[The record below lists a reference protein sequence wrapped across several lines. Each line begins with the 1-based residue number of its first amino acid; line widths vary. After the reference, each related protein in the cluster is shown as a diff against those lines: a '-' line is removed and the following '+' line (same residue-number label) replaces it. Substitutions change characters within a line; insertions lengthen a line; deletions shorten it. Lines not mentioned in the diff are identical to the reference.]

1 MTYSHEMETDVLR
14 WFQQV
19 ADGVTLTEVADL
31 EQVSQSGVSRALA
44 RLEAEVG
51 VPLLRRSGRVLRM
64 TRAGATF
71 KRHVDKLL
79 HDLDDG
85 LAALSELAAPD
96 TGTVAVAFQP
106 SLGTWLVPDLVA
118 GFRADRPRVGFDLRQ
133 IRDEFSESLL
143 LDGEVDLEITTQRP
157 EHESLRWRP
166 LLTQPLR
173 LAAATGHPLASGG
186 PIDLAV
192 ARDEPFVM
200 LRANLVL
207 RRTNELLCERAGF
220 RPTVAFEADDLSSL
234 TGLVGAGLGVAIVP
248 VPLGRPSRAE
258 IAGAIAYRPIADPEA
273 QRQIGVAWSRER
285 RLLPAATEFR
295 RFVSSYAARVSQQ

>member
-1 MTYSHEMETDVLR
+1 MDTDALR

-19 ADGVTLTEVADL
+19 ADGVTVTEVADL
-31 EQVSQSGVSRALA
+31 DQVSQSGVSRALA
-44 RLEAEVG
+44 RLEADAG

-85 LAALSELAAPD
+85 LAALSELASPD

-106 SLGTWLVPDLVA
+106 SFGTWLVPDLVA
-118 GFRADRPRVGFDLRQ
+118 TFRAARPRVGFDLQQ
-133 IRDEFSESLL
+133 IRDESADSLL
-143 LDGEVDLEITTQRP
+143 LDGDVDLEITTQRP
-157 EHESLRWRP
+157 GHDSLRWRP

-173 LAAATGHPLASGG
+173 LAAATGHRLAGEG
-186 PIDLAV
+186 PVDLAE
-192 ARDEPFVM
+192 AREEPFVM
-200 LRANLVL
+200 LRSNLVL
-207 RRTNELLCERAGF
+207 RRTSEALCERAGF
-220 RPTVAFEADDLSSL
+220 APAVALEADDLSSL

-295 RFVSSYAARVSQQ
+295 RHVVDYAGRVGER